1 MKEGLLRKIPPS
13 REKAENSIQAARN
26 WLKEAENNLT
36 GNALNSSVLSAYLA
50 MFHSARAMLF
60 RDGYREKSHYCIA
73 RFLEEKYAKK
83 NLLERKW
90 VELLDHYREQRHSNQ
105 YGLTFFVTE
114 NEAEKGFHAAKEFVE
129 RIEKLLESKEPKN

>member
-26 WLKEAENNLT
+26 WLKEAENNLKV
-36 GNALNSSVLSAYLA
+36 NALNSSVLSAYLA

-60 RDGYREKSHYCIA
+60 RDGYREKSHYCVA